1 MPLLKNNAFV
11 ADDYITVAD
20 EEALPSG
27 GKLLV
32 SFVRLQADWDAIAK
46 HPALFGVRLSNTDK
60 VEALQPYLSKIA
72 LVVLAFPSFTDGRSY
87 SLARGL
93 RMDVESACDRD
104 GVALVLDEGEGRLL
118 HP

>member
-11 ADDYITVAD
+11 ADDYVSVTD

-32 SFVRLQADWDAIAK
+32 GFVRLQADWDAIAK

-72 LVVLAFPSFTDGRSY
+72 LVAVSY
-87 SLARGL
+87 THLTLPTIL
-93 RMDVESACDRD
+93 RV
-104 GVALVLDEGEGRLL
+104 
-118 HP
+118 